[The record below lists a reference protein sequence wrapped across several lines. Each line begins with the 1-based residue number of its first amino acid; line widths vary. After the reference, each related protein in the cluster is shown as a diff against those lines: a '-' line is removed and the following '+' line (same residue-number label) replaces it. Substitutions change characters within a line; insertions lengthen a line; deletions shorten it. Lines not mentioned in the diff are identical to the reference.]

1 MRRTLTALAVLFGV
15 APGAATAQPITNVND
30 CTFITDPIA
39 VRRCIDGFQL
49 RGPAAQY
56 PQSAPIPP
64 IESPAQAER
73 NQLDSRTPP
82 NVSYKDSPGWLEGT
96 TEPSPPAKASATRNP
111 ASKGAASPNPASRSP
126 APRTNVIDLSQ

>member
-1 MRRTLTALAVLFGV
+1 MRRTLTAFAILVSAW
-15 APGAATAQPITNVND
+15 PEISMAQAITNVNE

-39 VRRCIDGFQL
+39 LRRCIDGFQL

-73 NQLDSRTPP
+73 DQLNSKTPP
-82 NVSYKDSPGWLEGT
+82 AASYKESPEWLG
-96 TEPSPPAKASATRNP
+96 SAAKAP
-111 ASKGAASPNPASRSP
+111 ERSP
-126 APRTNVIDLSQ
+126 SKRKVIDLSN

>member
-1 MRRTLTALAVLFGV
+1 MRRTVTALAALSVV
-15 APGAATAQPITNVND
+15 APVTAMAQAITNVND

-64 IESPAQAER
+64 VETPAQAER

-82 NVSYKDSPGWLEGT
+82 NASYKDSPGWLEGSDA
-96 TEPSPPAKASATRNP
+96 PSNPPAKASTSKNNAAKNSPQKTP
-111 ASKGAASPNPASRSP
+111 ASKN
-126 APRTNVIDLSQ
+126 NVIDLSQ

>member
-1 MRRTLTALAVLFGV
+1 MRRTVTALAALSVV
-15 APGAATAQPITNVND
+15 APVTAMAQAITNVND

-64 IESPAQAER
+64 VETPAQAER

-82 NVSYKDSPGWLEGT
+82 NASYKDSPGWLEGSDA
-96 TEPSPPAKASATRNP
+96 PSNPPAKASTSKSNAAKSSPQKTP
-111 ASKGAASPNPASRSP
+111 ASKN
-126 APRTNVIDLSQ
+126 NVIDLSQ

>member
-1 MRRTLTALAVLFGV
+1 MRRTLTALAALSAV
-15 APGAATAQPITNVND
+15 APVTAMAQAITNVND

-64 IESPAQAER
+64 IETPAQAER

-82 NVSYKDSPGWLEGT
+82 NASYKDSPGWLGESGT
-96 TEPSPPAKASATRNP
+96 PPNPPAKASPAKGNAAKSSAHENP
-111 ASKGAASPNPASRSP
+111 AAK
-126 APRTNVIDLSQ
+126 TNVIDLDQ

>member
-1 MRRTLTALAVLFGV
+1 MGRMLTTFAILLSVSPEISV
-15 APGAATAQPITNVND
+15 AQAITNVNE

-39 VRRCIDGFQL
+39 LRRCIDGFQL

-73 NQLDSRTPP
+73 DQLNSKTPP
-82 NVSYKDSPGWLEGT
+82 AASYKDSPEWLG
-96 TEPSPPAKASATRNP
+96 SPGKAPDRP
-111 ASKGAASPNPASRSP
+111 PPKR
-126 APRTNVIDLSQ
+126 RVIDLND

>member
-1 MRRTLTALAVLFGV
+1 MRRTLTALTLLFAAG
-15 APGAATAQPITNVND
+15 PGPTAAQPITNVND

-64 IESPAQAER
+64 IETPAQAER
-73 NQLDSRTPP
+73 DRLDSKTPP
-82 NVSYKDSPGWLEGT
+82 NASYKDSPGWLDGGGET
-96 TEPSPPAKASATRNP
+96 SSRPTKDATARSP
-111 ASKGAASPNPASRSP
+111 ASKSPASKSP
-126 APRTNVIDLSQ
+126 TSKSNVIDLSR